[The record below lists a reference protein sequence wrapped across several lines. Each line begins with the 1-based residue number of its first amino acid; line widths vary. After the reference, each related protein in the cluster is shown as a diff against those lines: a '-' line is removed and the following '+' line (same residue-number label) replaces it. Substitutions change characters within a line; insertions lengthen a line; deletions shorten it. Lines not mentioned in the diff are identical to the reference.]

1 MPLQASA
8 SPWTG
13 VCVCV
18 CVVWHNT
25 APYGALPRCL
35 VRSRLMAASHV
46 SQSLRYANISRTNC
60 ACAPVP
66 IAPPH
71 RHIRLNSAT
80 HKSHRAPRAV
90 ACSHSGA
97 INMRASVH
105 LEHVFNRTVISGA
118 APFIWSAY
126 IIKARRAETHAAI
139 AVAAWSAAATAVV
152 VVVNLVH
159 ARVKR

>member
-118 APFIWSAY
+118 APFILSAY

-139 AVAAWSAAATAVV
+139 AVAALAAAATAVV